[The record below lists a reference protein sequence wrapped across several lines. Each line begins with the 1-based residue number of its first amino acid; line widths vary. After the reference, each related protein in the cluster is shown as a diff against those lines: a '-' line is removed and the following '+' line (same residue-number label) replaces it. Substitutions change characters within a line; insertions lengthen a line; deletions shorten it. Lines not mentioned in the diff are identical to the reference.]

1 MEWEYLQ
8 VRNLRFYVAIHAA
21 YMRQR
26 ARSVGVSPESMQFD
40 LRHPHLELH
49 LENYYMMVMHQ
60 SCQEFIA
67 HAQYDLLQLIKD
79 EKLQLLSQVRSYAKR
94 EHVKIALAT
103 DMQQAVP
110 GIWITSAAAVDRL
123 LARNQESPPKFRRC
137 FVCCTKQKSL
147 PLLQS
152 DDSLDLMLEN
162 EETIDLASTVQLLI
176 EKHISYNGAVCIAF
190 VMKVHL
196 LPLDAATAVV
206 RAARMLVEP
215 SRELY
220 KALRAFEEKRIR
232 AGGAGIPAFF
242 TPTAYGTI
250 IHEGGFGIKLKSDG
264 SVDIPSKPREVRQFN
279 GCNYVMEEGITGDFA
294 WVKAWKGDKDGNF
307 VFRGTTRNFNVD
319 AAKAG
324 KVTIVEV
331 ENLVE
336 VGDLHPDEIH
346 VPGVYVQRIFKA
358 TKNEKRIERLT
369 VSDNAKSAK
378 ITPDRERIIKR
389 AAKELQD
396 GMYVNL
402 GIGLPTLAPNYVPEG
417 VKVVL
422 QSENGLLGMGP
433 YPKMGEQDPDLIN
446 AGKETVTYLPGS
458 STFSSSES
466 FGMIRG
472 GHIHLTILGALQVA
486 QNGDLANWIIPGK
499 MVKGMG
505 GAMDLVGSGNRVVV
519 TMEHNAKNGSAKI
532 LKSCKL
538 PLTGKQVV
546 NRIIT
551 ELAVFD
557 VTPQGLV
564 LIEHAPDVTVDDI
577 RSRTEADFTV
587 SPNLTTME

>member
-176 EKHISYNGAVCIAF
+176 EKHISYKYIVLYCDNGYRLSGAVCIAF

-220 KALRAFEEKRIR
+220 KALRAFEESL
-232 AGGAGIPAFF
+232 
-242 TPTAYGTI
+242 
-250 IHEGGFGIKLKSDG
+250 KL
-264 SVDIPSKPREVRQFN
+264 
-279 GCNYVMEEGITGDFA
+279 
-294 WVKAWKGDKDGNF
+294 
-307 VFRGTTRNFNVD
+307 
-319 AAKAG
+319 
-324 KVTIVEV
+324 
-331 ENLVE
+331 
-336 VGDLHPDEIH
+336 DL
-346 VPGVYVQRIFKA
+346 
-358 TKNEKRIERLT
+358 
-369 VSDNAKSAK
+369 DN
-378 ITPDRERIIKR
+378 
-389 AAKELQD
+389 
-396 GMYVNL
+396 
-402 GIGLPTLAPNYVPEG
+402 PTLFQP
-417 VKVVL
+417 
-422 QSENGLLGMGP
+422 LLN
-433 YPKMGEQDPDLIN
+433 K
-446 AGKETVTYLPGS
+446 
-458 STFSSSES
+458 
-466 FGMIRG
+466 
-472 GHIHLTILGALQVA
+472 
-486 QNGDLANWIIPGK
+486 
-499 MVKGMG
+499 
-505 GAMDLVGSGNRVVV
+505 
-519 TMEHNAKNGSAKI
+519 
-532 LKSCKL
+532 
-538 PLTGKQVV
+538 
-546 NRIIT
+546 
-551 ELAVFD
+551 
-557 VTPQGLV
+557 
-564 LIEHAPDVTVDDI
+564 
-577 RSRTEADFTV
+577 
-587 SPNLTTME
+587 

>member
-49 LENYYMMVMHQ
+49 LENYYMMVTHQ

-162 EETIDLASTVQLLI
+162 EETIDLASTVQRLI

-206 RAARMLVEP
+206 RAARML
-215 SRELY
+215 
-220 KALRAFEEKRIR
+220 
-232 AGGAGIPAFF
+232 
-242 TPTAYGTI
+242 
-250 IHEGGFGIKLKSDG
+250 EGGFGIKSKSDG
-264 SVDIPSKPREVRQFN
+264 SVDIPSKPREVRQYN
-279 GCNYVMEEGITGDFA
+279 GRNYVMEEGITGDFA
-294 WVKAWKGDKDGNF
+294 LVQAWKGDKDGNL

-422 QSENGLLGMGP
+422 KSENGLLGMGP

-505 GAMDLVGSGNRVVV
+505 GAMDLVGSGDRVVV

-551 ELAVFD
+551 ELTVFD

>member
-176 EKHISYNGAVCIAF
+176 EKHISYKYTVLYCDNGYRLSGAVCIAF

-220 KALRAFEEKRIR
+220 KALRAFEESLKLDLDN
-232 AGGAGIPAFF
+232 
-242 TPTAYGTI
+242 PTL
-250 IHEGGFGIKLKSDG
+250 FQ
-264 SVDIPSKPREVRQFN
+264 PKPREVRQFN